1 MAKYRG
7 PVCKLCR
14 REGEKL
20 FLKGARCYTP
30 KCAIDRRA
38 YPPGMHGKSAQFRRK
53 RESDYA
59 RQLRAK
65 QKARRVYGVLERQ
78 FRRYHATALKR
89 RGLTGLTML
98 QILESRLDNVV
109 YRLGFAANRRQARQL
124 VLHGHFTVNNKR
136 VSIPSC
142 LLRSGDIVGLK
153 EASMKLN
160 VVEENISKIEHRG
173 LPAWIEMDTK
183 NLKGKVLH
191 APERDE
197 IDLTVQEQL
206 IVELYSK

>member
-1 MAKYRG
+1 VARYRDAL
-7 PVCKLCR
+7 CRLCR
-14 REGEKL
+14 REGEKMYH
-20 FLKGARCYTP
+20 KGDRCYTD
-30 KCAIDRRA
+30 KCAIEKRNYA
-38 YPPGMHGKSAQFRRK
+38 PGQHGQKRK
-53 RESDYA
+53 KHSDYA
-59 RQLRAK
+59 LQLREK
-65 QKARRVYGVLERQ
+65 QKAKETYGVLENQ
-78 FRRYHATALKR
+78 FKRYFYLAEKKK
-89 RGLTGLTML
+89 GVTGSNLL
-98 QILESRLDNVV
+98 QFLELRLDNIV

-197 IDLTVQEQL
+197 IELPVQEQL